1 MRVLVKK
8 TRANSNAG
16 AAEHSEDLSA
26 VIVEAETQN
35 FEAEAAPNKSMMELQ
50 TLLKLFPVS
59 TERMIVAPVGAITH
73 SPHGGM
79 VVQLD
84 GKMHQCSCVLT
95 FIAHTG
101 KSQVAALANGHR
113 IVSKEIW
120 NIPFRGA
127 AEQAGGSA
135 ADKKAAG
142 EFASF
147 CTMDNVQ
154 YYSLSPTCGK
164 EPVYAIVLISNA
176 FETDAKTMYM
186 IDKVAK
192 IADKSLRSEVIQH
205 FKKLAW
211 PLGESEGK
219 ESRRRA
225 RTFSASPQV
234 TPYTVRETRRSS
246 ASPTDGSLPD
256 GDSQLTDGQLTA

>member
-1 MRVLVKK
+1 
-8 TRANSNAG
+8 
-16 AAEHSEDLSA
+16 
-26 VIVEAETQN
+26 
-35 FEAEAAPNKSMMELQ
+35 MELQ
-50 TLLKLFPVS
+50 NLLELFPVS

-101 KSQVAALANGHR
+101 KSQVAAIANWHR

-127 AEQAGGSA
+127 AEPADGGA
-135 ADKKAAG
+135 PEHADKRATG

-154 YYSLSPTCGK
+154 YFSLSPTCGK

-176 FETDAKTMYM
+176 VENGAKTMYM

-192 IADKSLRSEVIQH
+192 IEDKSMRSQVVQH
-205 FKKLAW
+205 LYKLSW
-211 PLGESEGK
+211 PLEESEDK
-219 ESRRRA
+219 HLRR
-225 RTFSASPQV
+225 
-234 TPYTVRETRRSS
+234 
-246 ASPTDGSLPD
+246 
-256 GDSQLTDGQLTA
+256 